1 MYKMMIFLLL
11 FTMLAACG
19 TGGNSNEGSPE
30 TNDTSSGSEVTDGG
44 EDDPDRPDD
53 TEDTDTEESKEEL
66 KKDLEQEGATEGELA
81 GQIDRQN
88 QDFLFIVTNTKDQD
102 VDIHFSSGKE
112 YDYVVQDASGKTVKR
127 LSTGMMYTQ
136 AIKELVLAPGESLEY
151 PTTYKDVTADLPPGE
166 YTIQFIFAD
175 SNHHA
180 TAKETFTVE

>member
-1 MYKMMIFLLL
+1 MYKMMILLVV

-19 TGGNSNEGSPE
+19 TGGNSNEGITK
-30 TNDTSSGSEVTDGG
+30 TNDTSSGSEVTDDGG
-44 EDDPDRPDD
+44 NDSDLPDD
-53 TEDTDTEESKEEL
+53 SDDTEESKEEL
-66 KKDLEQEGATEGELA
+66 KKDLELEGAKEGELS

-88 QDFLFIVTNTKDQD
+88 NDFLFIVTNTKDQD

-112 YDYVVQDASGKTVKR
+112 YDYVVQDETGKTVKR

-166 YTIQFIFAD
+166 YTIQFIFTD

>member
-1 MYKMMIFLLL
+1 MYKMMILLIV

-30 TNDTSSGSEVTDGG
+30 TNDTSSGSEVNDGG
-44 EDDPDRPDD
+44 KDESS
-53 TEDTDTEESKEEL
+53 ETDETEESKEEL
-66 KKDLEQEGATEGELA
+66 KKDLELEGAKEGELT
-81 GQIDRQN
+81 GQIDRQDK
-88 QDFLFIVTNTKDQD
+88 DFIFTVTNNHEKDA
-102 VDIHFSSGKE
+102 DIHFSSGQE

-151 PTTYKDVTADLPPGE
+151 PTTYKDVAADLPPGE
-166 YTIQFIFAD
+166 YSIQFIFTGT
-175 SNHHA
+175 NHQA